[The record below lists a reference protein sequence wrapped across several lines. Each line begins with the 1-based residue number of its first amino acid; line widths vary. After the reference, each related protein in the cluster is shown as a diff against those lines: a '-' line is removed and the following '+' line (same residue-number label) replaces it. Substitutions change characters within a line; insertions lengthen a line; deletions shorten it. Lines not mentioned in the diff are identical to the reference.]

1 MFALVFIKN
10 GDGMRNLDV
19 TTLRSFVAVADL
31 GGVTRAAGVL
41 NLTQSAVSMQLKRLE
56 ELLGVPLLDRSTRAI
71 GLTAAGEQLL
81 SYARRIVELND
92 EVMSRLTDQVFEGE
106 IVLGVPHDIVYPAVP
121 QVLQR
126 FAHQFPRM
134 KVNLITSFTRE
145 LKAQFQ
151 RGECDVILTTEAVL
165 EAGGETLTTKPL
177 RWVGS
182 PGGSAWKQ
190 RPLRLAF
197 GRFCIFRAGAIA
209 ALDQSGVDWEI
220 AVETESDR
228 TIEATVSADLA
239 VHTMIDGTEPRHLEQ
254 IQHGGQ
260 LPDLGAQQINMYVTD
275 KGRKQVIGHLAD
287 QLRQAYR
294 AM

>member
-1 MFALVFIKN
+1 
-10 GDGMRNLDV
+10 MRNLDV
-19 TTLRSFVAVADL
+19 TPLRSFVAVADL

-56 ELLGVPLLDRSTRAI
+56 DMLGVPLLDRSNRSI

-81 SYARRIVELND
+81 SYARRMVELND
-92 EVMSRLTDQVFEGE
+92 DIMARLTDQVFEGE

-126 FAHQFPRM
+126 FAAQFPRM

-145 LKAQFQ
+145 LKVQFQ
-151 RGECDVILTTEAVL
+151 RGECDVILTTEAGQD
-165 EAGGETLTTKPL
+165 AGGETLATKPL
-177 RWVGS
+177 KWVGA

-209 ALDQSGVDWEI
+209 ALDAAGVDWEI

-239 VHTMIDGTEPRHLEQ
+239 VHTMIEGTEPRHLEQ
-254 IQHGGQ
+254 IDHGGS
-260 LPDLGAQQINMYVTD
+260 LPDLGVQQINMYVTD
-275 KGRKQVIGHLAD
+275 KGRKQVIQHLAD
-287 QLRQAYR
+287 QLRHAYK
-294 AM
+294 MM